1 MALCYRMNRMDA
13 STYIELLRTIYKLRT
28 VVSIK
33 GVFTQMCLSKEGVP
47 AFYDIDNKKI
57 TDSRYLK
64 DLRFDAKVLDTY
76 TTLLLD
82 GGKMISVTTLI
93 KKLYEEVVHG
103 VVDSI
108 GDLARYNRS
117 HKNFNLIPNFTTLYD
132 YDNMDDACKLDL
144 LYKYQYL
151 YNIVNKFKDDDRL
164 VPHYDIKN
172 DSVTFSVEI
181 ENDNIF
187 TGTPLYGTSIE
198 EVLLPT
204 VAFSGTC
211 TITVK
216 KVLDNIRAVIRYIMR
231 LHSEAV
237 SDVYTFLY
245 DEVLT
250 TVDIDTCRGQVNY
263 VDSKNINANLE
274 GDVIVV
280 DDIGVK
286 LRIAKLNDWEKVKC
300 FVDAVNA
307 NKDMLHRPIV
317 SCVGTVA
324 SAVLSYMRYRYESTF
339 KEDVA
344 NSSRYIN
351 KLLLSMTS
359 IGHCGDDYIHQGV
372 NAFMIAYKGNVYTD
386 SMNQLDMLLAYI
398 QYCKDVYV
406 TSFTWDTKHLIKIQ
420 FKHKA
425 DDCISVID
433 YIRGEAFCT
442 ELDSD
447 EVIYLLQLI
456 RKLVF
461 NFYHTWNS
469 NYNTV
474 FIDALDGFKLIS
486 EVSKLSDNAK
496 VYFDYETG
504 DNLNYATNVYGIPLS
519 NDTILAFGDMVIP
532 MCGKY
537 TKEDLKHAKFMT
549 EIHNTKYKPLK
560 VLLRT
565 IINTMFTVFEST
577 NASDIKSV
585 SIGVEGVKHFDKLS
599 FSIKTHDG
607 KTKIHNIDVPYGCR
621 HTVFGF
627 FHEDSG
633 YHIYDVSLHRLLEI
647 LNEVRELMFNSYTY
661 FGYTVGDNFDTLDSD
676 MHKLGVV
683 VNCCENSYNKEEVVM
698 CEVNSTT
705 VCTDNIKYPM
715 NNINMSNPTNNI
727 NMGNPTNNINMGN
740 PYRRGR
746 DLSMLSDTN
755 SSKVLARDLA
765 LEFINSGYDV
775 VMRDGDNLVVYAYE
789 DNRQEYIPN
798 SLRRVFYD
806 IDKVELLPLT
816 YYVFMC
822 K

>member
-13 STYIELLRTIYKLRT
+13 STYIELVRTIYKLRT

-64 DLRFDAKVLDTY
+64 DLRFDANVLDTY

-82 GGKMISVTTLI
+82 GGKMISVMTLI
-93 KKLYEEVVHG
+93 KKLYEEVVNG

-187 TGTPLYGTSIE
+187 TGTPLYDTYIE

-204 VAFSGTC
+204 VAFSNEC

-216 KVLDNIRAVIRYIMR
+216 RVLSNIKAIIRYIMR
-231 LHSEAV
+231 LHANAV
-237 SDVYTFLY
+237 LDVYTFLY

-263 VDSKNINANLE
+263 VDSKNINANLQ

-280 DDIGVK
+280 DDIAIRLMVS
-286 LRIAKLNDWEKVKC
+286 KLNDWEKITC
-300 FVDAVNA
+300 FVEAVNT
-307 NKDMLHRPIV
+307 NKDLLNRPIE
-317 SCVGTVA
+317 SCIGTVA
-324 SAVLSYMRYRYESTF
+324 SAMLSYIRYRYESTF
-339 KEDVA
+339 KEDIA
-344 NSSRYIN
+344 NNSQYIN
-351 KLLLSMTS
+351 KLLLTMTS
-359 IGHCGDDYIHQGV
+359 IGHCCDDFIHQGV
-372 NAFMIAYKGNVYTD
+372 NAFIISYKGYVNTN
-386 SMNQLDMLLAYI
+386 SMNRLDMLLEYI
-398 QYCKDVYV
+398 RYCKDVYV

-425 DDCISVID
+425 DDCLSVID
-433 YIRGEAFCT
+433 YIRGEAFAT
-442 ELDSD
+442 ELDCE
-447 EVIYLLQLI
+447 EVINLLHLI
-456 RKLVF
+456 RKLIC
-461 NFYHTWNS
+461 NFYHTWES
-469 NYNTV
+469 RDRVV
-474 FIDALDGFKLIS
+474 FIDALNGFKLIS
-486 EVSKLSDNAK
+486 EVSRLTDGST
-496 VYFDYETG
+496 VYFDYEV
-504 DNLNYATNVYGIPLS
+504 DDKLRYNTNAYGMPLS
-519 NDTILAFGDMVIP
+519 YDTLLAWGDMVFP
-532 MCGKY
+532 LCGKY
-537 TKEDLKHAKFMT
+537 TKDVLKTKKFMT
-549 EIHNTKYKPLK
+549 EIHNTKFKPLK
-560 VLLRT
+560 LLLRT

-585 SIGVEGVKHFDKLS
+585 SIGVEGIRDFDKLA
-599 FSIKTHDG
+599 FCIKTRDG
-607 KTKIHNIDVPYGCR
+607 NTNIQYVDVPYGCR

-727 NMGNPTNNINMGN
+727 NMGNPTNNINMSN

>member
-1 MALCYRMNRMDA
+1 MALCYRINRMDA
-13 STYIELLRTIYKLRT
+13 STYIELVRTIYKLRT

-47 AFYDIDNKKI
+47 TFFDIDNKKI

-82 GGKMISVTTLI
+82 GGKMLSVTTMI
-93 KKLYEEVVHG
+93 KKLYGEVVNG

-108 GDLARYNRS
+108 ADVARYNQNHS
-117 HKNFNLIPNFTTLYD
+117 KFNLIPNFTTLYD

-187 TGTPLYGTSIE
+187 TGTPLYGTSVE

-204 VAFSGTC
+204 VAFSDTC

-216 KVLDNIRAVIRYIMR
+216 EVLDNIRAVIRYIMR

-280 DDIGVK
+280 DDIAVQ
-286 LRIAKLNDWEKVKC
+286 LRIEKLDDWEKVKY

-317 SCVGTVA
+317 SCVGTIA
-324 SAVLSYMRYRYESTF
+324 SAMLSYMRYRYESTF

-359 IGHCGDDYIHQGV
+359 IGHCGADYIHQGV

-425 DDCISVID
+425 DDCLSVID
-433 YIRGEAFCT
+433 YIRGEAFAT
-442 ELDSD
+442 ELDCE
-447 EVIYLLQLI
+447 EVINLLHLI
-456 RKLVF
+456 RNIVF
-461 NFYHTWNS
+461 NFYHTWDS
-469 NYNTV
+469 RDRVV
-474 FIDALDGFKLIS
+474 FIDALHGFKLIS
-486 EVSKLSDNAK
+486 EVYRLTDGST
-496 VYFDYETG
+496 VYFDYEV
-504 DNLNYATNVYGIPLS
+504 DDKLRYNTNAYGMPLS
-519 NDTILAFGDMVIP
+519 YDTLLAWGDMVFP
-532 MCGKY
+532 LCGKY
-537 TKEDLKHAKFMT
+537 TKDNLKTKKFMT
-549 EIHNTKYKPLK
+549 EIHNTKFKPLK
-560 VLLRT
+560 LLLRT

-585 SIGVEGVKHFDKLS
+585 SIGVEGIRDFDKLA
-599 FSIKTHDG
+599 FCIKTRDG
-607 KTKIHNIDVPYGCR
+607 NTNIHYVDVPHGCR
-621 HTVFGF
+621 HSVYGF

-633 YHIYDVSLHRLLEI
+633 YRIYDVSLQELMNI
-647 LNEVRELMFNSYTY
+647 IKEVRGLMHDSHLF
-661 FGYTVGDNFDTLDSD
+661 FGYAEGDAFDTLDSD
-676 MHKLGVV
+676 MCKLGIV

-705 VCTDNIKYPM
+705 VCTDNIKYPT

-727 NMGNPTNNINMGN
+727 NMSN

-746 DLSMLSDTN
+746 ELSMLSDTN

-765 LEFINSGYDV
+765 LEFISSGYDV
-775 VMRDGDNLVVYAYE
+775 VMRDGDNLVVYSYE

-798 SLRRVFYD
+798 SLQRVFYD

>member
-13 STYIELLRTIYKLRT
+13 STYIELVRTIYKLRT

-64 DLRFDAKVLDTY
+64 DLRFDAKVLDEY
-76 TTLLLD
+76 TTILLD

-93 KKLYEEVVHG
+93 KKLYEEVVNG

-117 HKNFNLIPNFTTLYD
+117 HKNFNLIPNFTVLYD

-187 TGTPLYGTSIE
+187 TGTPLYGTDIE

-204 VAFSGTC
+204 VAFSNEC

-216 KVLDNIRAVIRYIMR
+216 RVLSNIKAIIRYIMR
-231 LHSEAV
+231 LHANAVLEA
-237 SDVYTFLY
+237 YTFFD
-245 DEVLT
+245 DEVLPT
-250 TVDIDTCRGQVNY
+250 LNIAECKGQVNY
-263 VDSKNINANLE
+263 VSSNNINVGLH

-280 DDIGVK
+280 DDTEIR
-286 LRIAKLNDWEKVKC
+286 LLLAKLNDWEKVTC
-300 FVDAVNA
+300 FVEAVNA
-307 NKDMLHRPIV
+307 NKDMLHRPIE
-317 SCVGTVA
+317 SCIGTVA
-324 SAVLSYMRYRYESTF
+324 SAMLSYIRYRYESTF
-339 KEDVA
+339 KEDIA
-344 NSSRYIN
+344 NNSQYIN
-351 KLLLSMTS
+351 KLLLTMTS
-359 IGHCGDDYIHQGV
+359 IGHFGDDFIHQGV
-372 NAFMIAYKGNVYTD
+372 NAFIIAYKGYVNTN
-386 SMNQLDMLLAYI
+386 SMNQLDMLLEYI
-398 QYCKDVYV
+398 RYCKNVYV

-425 DDCISVID
+425 DDCLSVID
-433 YIRGEAFCT
+433 YIRGEAFAT
-442 ELDSD
+442 ELDCE
-447 EVIYLLQLI
+447 EVINLLHLI
-456 RKLVF
+456 RKIVF
-461 NFYHTWNS
+461 NFYHTWDS
-469 NYNTV
+469 RDRVV
-474 FIDALDGFKLIS
+474 FIDALHGFKLIS
-486 EVSKLSDNAK
+486 EVSRLTDGST
-496 VYFDYETG
+496 VYFDYEV
-504 DNLNYATNVYGIPLS
+504 DDKLRYNTNAYGMPLS
-519 NDTILAFGDMVIP
+519 YDTLLAWSDIVFP
-532 MCGKY
+532 LCGKY
-537 TKEDLKHAKFMT
+537 TKDSLKTEKFMT
-549 EIHNTKYKPLK
+549 EIHNTKFKPLK
-560 VLLRT
+560 LLLRT

-577 NASDIKSV
+577 KASDIKSV
-585 SIGVEGVKHFDKLS
+585 SIGVEGIRDFDKLA
-599 FSIKTHDG
+599 FCIKTRDG
-607 KTKIHNIDVPYGCR
+607 NTNIQYVDVPHGCR
-621 HTVFGF
+621 HTVYGF

-633 YHIYDVSLHRLLEI
+633 YHIYDVSLQELMNI
-647 LNEVRELMFNSYTY
+647 IKEVRGLMHDSHLF
-661 FGYTVGDNFDTLDSD
+661 FRYTVGDAFDTLDSD
-676 MHKLGVV
+676 MCKLGIV

-715 NNINMSNPTNNI
+715 NNINMSNP
-727 NMGNPTNNINMGN
+727 
-740 PYRRGR
+740 YRRGR

-765 LEFINSGYDV
+765 LEFISSGYDV
-775 VMRDGDNLVVYAYE
+775 VMRDGDNLVVYSYE

-798 SLRRVFYD
+798 SLQRVFYD

>member
-1 MALCYRMNRMDA
+1 MSLCYRMNRMDA
-13 STYIELLRTIYKLRT
+13 STYIELVRTIYKLRT

-64 DLRFDAKVLDTY
+64 DLRFDANVLDTY
-76 TTLLLD
+76 TILLLD

-93 KKLYEEVVHG
+93 KKLYEEVVNG

-187 TGTPLYGTSIE
+187 TGTPLYGTSVE

-204 VAFSGTC
+204 VAFSDTC
-211 TITVK
+211 EISVK
-216 KVLDNIRAVIRYIMR
+216 TVLDNIRAVIRYIMR

-300 FVDAVNA
+300 FVDAVTA

-351 KLLLSMTS
+351 KLLLTMTS
-359 IGHCGDDYIHQGV
+359 IGHFGDDFIHQGV
-372 NAFMIAYKGNVYTD
+372 NAFIIAYKGYVNTN
-386 SMNQLDMLLAYI
+386 SMNQLDMLLEYI
-398 QYCKDVYV
+398 RYCKDVYV

-474 FIDALDGFKLIS
+474 FIDALNGFKLIS

-537 TKEDLKHAKFMT
+537 TKEDLKRAKFMT
-549 EIHNTKYKPLK
+549 EIHNTKYMPLK
-560 VLLRT
+560 VLLRK

-676 MHKLGVV
+676 IHKLGVV

-705 VCTDNIKYPM
+705 VCTDNIKYPT

-727 NMGNPTNNINMGN
+727 NMSNPTNNINMSN

-765 LEFINSGYDV
+765 LEFISSGYDV

>member
-1 MALCYRMNRMDA
+1 MSLCYRMNRMDA
-13 STYIELLRTIYKLRT
+13 STYIELVRTIYKLRT

-33 GVFTQMCLSKEGVP
+33 GVFTQMCLSKDGVP
-47 AFYDIDNKKI
+47 TFYDIDNKKI

-93 KKLYEEVVHG
+93 KKLYEEVVNG

-108 GDLARYNRS
+108 ADVARYNQNHS
-117 HKNFNLIPNFTTLYD
+117 KFNLIPNFTTLSK
-132 YDNMDDACKLDL
+132 YDNMDDSCKIELI
-144 LYKYQYL
+144 YQYQYL
-151 YNIVNKFKDDDRL
+151 YNILKHFEDDDTL
-164 VPHYDIKN
+164 LPHYDMKS
-172 DSVTFSVEI
+172 DSVTFTVKF
-181 ENDNIF
+181 NNQADGIF
-187 TGTPLYGTSIE
+187 TGAPLYGTDIE
-198 EVLLPT
+198 EILLPT
-204 VAFSGTC
+204 VAFSDTC
-211 TITVK
+211 EISVKTV
-216 KVLDNIRAVIRYIMR
+216 LGNIRAVIRYIMR
-231 LHSEAV
+231 LHAEAV
-237 SDVYTFLY
+237 EDVYNFLY
-245 DEVLT
+245 DDVLLS
-250 TVDIDTCRGQVNY
+250 VDIDDCVGKVNY
-263 VDSKNINANLE
+263 VDSKNINDNLE

-280 DDIGVK
+280 DDIAVQ
-286 LRIAKLNDWEKVKC
+286 LRIEKLDDWEKVKC

-317 SCVGTVA
+317 SCIGTVA
-324 SAVLSYMRYRYESTF
+324 SAMLSYMRYRYESTF

-425 DDCISVID
+425 DDCISVIN
-433 YIRGEAFCT
+433 YMRGDAFAT

-474 FIDALDGFKLIS
+474 FIDALNGFKLIS

-537 TKEDLKHAKFMT
+537 TKEDLKRAKFMT

-577 NASDIKSV
+577 NASNIKSV

-599 FSIKTHDG
+599 FSIKTYDG
-607 KTKIHNIDVPYGCR
+607 KTNIHYIDVPYGCR

-633 YHIYDVSLHRLLEI
+633 YHIYDVSLHRFLEI
-647 LNEVRELMFNSYTY
+647 LNEVRELIFNSYTY

-676 MHKLGVV
+676 IHKLGVV
-683 VNCCENSYNKEEVVM
+683 VSCCENSYNRGEVVM

-705 VCTDNIKYPM
+705 VCTDNIKYP
-715 NNINMSNPTNNI
+715 TNSL
-727 NMGNPTNNINMGN
+727 NMGNIN
-740 PYRRGR
+740 RRGR
-746 DLSMLSDTN
+746 ELSMLSDTN
-755 SSKVLARDLA
+755 TTKVLARDLA

-806 IDKVELLPLT
+806 IDKVELLPLI